1 MIEVINP
8 PHHRPV
14 VAAVDFDGTLSLVR
28 MGWQVVMHD
37 VMKRALAPYHPH
49 LDRIDAEISSYIAR
63 STGQPSIIQMAWV
76 DEHVHLYGG
85 PHHGAQHYL
94 DEFSDAMR
102 ERIDTRIA
110 TMTTTQAADHHMILG
125 ARTFL
130 QRLTDYGVH
139 IALISGTE
147 HHHLI
152 RESKALR
159 IDHFFD
165 AGIYGPGGHAPGFT
179 KAEAMA
185 ALVERYALIP
195 GQLLSVGD
203 GPVEIS
209 AGKSLDGYCIA
220 VASDEESGTLDLHKR
235 THLLHAGADAVVANF
250 ASIDTIAALLFDGA
264 GHASSTL

>member
-1 MIEVINP
+1 MIEVINRP
-8 PHHRPV
+8 KQRPV
-14 VAAVDFDGTLSLVR
+14 VAAIDFDGTLSLVR
-28 MGWQVVMHD
+28 MGWQVVMHG

-49 LDRIDAEISSYIAR
+49 LDRLDAEISGYIAR

-85 PHHGAQHYL
+85 PHHGAQQYL

-102 ERIDTRIA
+102 DRIDARIA
-110 TMTTTQAADHHMILG
+110 TMTTTHSADHHMIRG
-125 ARTFL
+125 ARAFL
-130 QRLTDYGVH
+130 GRLADNGVR
-139 IALISGTE
+139 IALVSGTE
-147 HHHLI
+147 HHHLV
-152 RESKALR
+152 RESTALH
-159 IDHFFD
+159 IAEYFD

-185 ALVERYALIP
+185 ALVERYELVP

-235 THLLHAGADAVVANF
+235 AHLLHAGADAVVVNF
-250 ASIDTIAALLFDGA
+250 DSLESIIALLFDGA